1 MTSSVKGACTDNNNK
16 NFLLITLYYKLE
28 VTNCKYNK
36 LLRADAEQIKQLLK
50 NDELAYIFC

>member
-1 MTSSVKGACTDNNNK
+1 MTSSVKGACAGYNIE
-16 NFLLITLYYKLE
+16 NFLLITLYYKLK

-36 LLRADAEQIKQLLK
+36 LLRADAEQKKQHLR

>member
-1 MTSSVKGACTDNNNK
+1 MTSSVKGACTDNNIE

-36 LLRADAEQIKQLLK
+36 LLRADAEQIKQHLK
-50 NDELAYIFC
+50 NDKLEYIFC